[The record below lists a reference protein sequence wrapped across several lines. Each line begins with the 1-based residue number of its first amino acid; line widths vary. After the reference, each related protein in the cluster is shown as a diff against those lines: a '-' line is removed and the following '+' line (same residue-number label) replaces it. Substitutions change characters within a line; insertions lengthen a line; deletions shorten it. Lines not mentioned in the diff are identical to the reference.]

1 MTLINCKT
9 LLLMMWCR
17 SGSMDEMDS
26 TYRQEGVSVSQ
37 NRMRIEGEEVSMKV
51 FEASYTEN
59 NINST

>member
-1 MTLINCKT
+1 
-9 LLLMMWCR
+9 
-17 SGSMDEMDS
+17 MDEMDS